1 MTREQYLIKRKM
13 NILDLGSQLGNI
25 SDACRKL
32 GISRQHFYDI
42 RKAVEEEGVQAL
54 LEKSRKIARPLNRVT
69 SEIEE
74 ALLQYSLE
82 YPTHGQVRVA
92 NELHRKGMII
102 SAGGVRS
109 VWLRHD
115 LELKAKR
122 LKRLEKWAA
131 ENTPILTESQV
142 VALEAAKQ
150 VQEAHGEIE
159 TFKGERLKG
168 NRLEAGPSP
177 EPSRPKTMGVQARPF
192 PRVLPRTPP
201 RGNGPSWTP
210 KTILEGPRFSEL
222 LPIPFPLGTPPS
234 RKSPRRLASQPKH
247 WGPAGQG
254 ILEAASRLGDF
265 GLALPQRRLP
275 ARAPAKSGPGREPIK
290 GWELRVLSKPFSH
303 R

>member
-177 EPSRPKTMGVQARPF
+177 
-192 PRVLPRTPP
+192 
-201 RGNGPSWTP
+201 
-210 KTILEGPRFSEL
+210 
-222 LPIPFPLGTPPS
+222 
-234 RKSPRRLASQPKH
+234 
-247 WGPAGQG
+247 
-254 ILEAASRLGDF
+254 
-265 GLALPQRRLP
+265 
-275 ARAPAKSGPGREPIK
+275 
-290 GWELRVLSKPFSH
+290 
-303 R
+303 